1 MEIPNISIPDIKI
14 PQINIPVHNP
24 YQVLNVPPPSLK
36 LPGCVRYHRDASPK
50 NTALYDDDPRGTTIS
65 CPYGSMPTFQPLLYD
80 RRKITITEGKKED
93 KKLNND
99 EQPKYE
105 QKEPKLPK
113 EKDEEFFIKCP
124 GDKDLRV
131 GMFASEDRLE
141 KVVGHKISEDGK
153 TCITLFEESRFIDRW
168 IPSPPL
174 IISTSLIAITAATS
188 PIIVNLLKNLVKTA
202 VKKATSRKSKNVDE
216 VKSDPS

>member
-1 MEIPNISIPDIKI
+1 MIKI
-14 PQINIPVHNP
+14 PEIYIPKVEIPKINIPTHNP
-24 YQVLNVPPPSLK
+24 YQVLNIPLPSIL

-50 NTALYDDDPRGTTIS
+50 NTALYKDDPTGTVIS
-65 CPYGSMPTFQPLLYD
+65 CPSGSMPSFQPLLYD
-80 RRKITITEGKKED
+80 RKKITITEAKKEE
-93 KKLNND
+93 KKTNNE
-99 EQPKYE
+99 EQVQYNQE
-105 QKEPKLPK
+105 TPKLPEKK
-113 EKDEEFFIKCP
+113 EEEFFIKCP

-188 PIIVNLLKNLVKTA
+188 PIIANLLKNLIKTA
-202 VKKATSRKSKNVDE
+202 IKKVTSRKSKNVDAE
-216 VKSDPS
+216 

>member
-1 MEIPNISIPDIKI
+1 MIKIPDISIPKVEI
-14 PQINIPVHNP
+14 PKINIPTHNP
-24 YQVLNVPPPSLK
+24 FNVLNVPLPSLK
-36 LPGCVRYHRDASPK
+36 MPGCVRYHRDASPK
-50 NTALYDDDPRGTTIS
+50 NTALYEDDPTGTVIS
-65 CPYGSMPTFQPLLYD
+65 CPSGSMPTFKPLLYD
-80 RRKITITEGKKED
+80 RKKIKITEAKKEE
-93 KKLNND
+93 KKTNNE

-105 QKEPKLPK
+105 QQQPNLPK
-113 EKDEEFFIKCP
+113 KKDKEFFIKCP
-124 GDKDLRV
+124 DDKDLRI

-188 PIIVNLLKNLVKTA
+188 PIIANLLKNLIKTA
-202 VKKATSRKSKNVDE
+202 IKKITSRKSKNVDAE
-216 VKSDPS
+216 